1 MIFVDFFIKFGH
13 LLDNVLFYEF
23 FGFPFLVL
31 LLILN
36 SIFFSFYLHFPNI
49 KFIKFAIRNATK
61 ENDSSD
67 SNNNGIL
74 KSRQSLFT
82 SLSSVIGMGSIA
94 GVATAIYVGGPGSIF
109 WLVFIVLFS
118 MNTSFA
124 ETLLAVKY
132 RKINTEEK
140 SIDCAPV
147 SYIKGAMKDN
157 GMLKFGIF
165 LSAVYGIMYFIGLIG
180 SQMYQVEEVVNL
192 LTDFKFFKN
201 SSISITILFDIL
213 VLVVVY
219 GGITKIAKVFEK
231 LLPLV
236 CGIYLFSVIII
247 LIFNIKQ
254 IPLAFYTIIKEAFKI
269 KSATGGI
276 IGALCTGIKRGTYS
290 NEAGLGAATTPY
302 AAMESDNPIKQA
314 SIGSLDPFFVGIMC
328 FATGLIIISSG
339 VYSGN
344 SSSNGI
350 VLVSDAFG
358 TVFSWFPYI
367 LSILI
372 PLLSFSLCVSSTFNA
387 QNVYQ
392 YYFGKKTD
400 FIFIIIQFIM
410 ILTAAFVNLDEIVML
425 ADTLYLSIALPNI
438 ICLFISRKMIRDFYK
453 ENRVRIE
460 N

>member
-1 MIFVDFFIKFGH
+1 MNFVDFFIRFGR
-13 LLDNVLFYEF
+13 LLDNILFHEF

-31 LLILN
+31 LLIAI

-49 KFIKFAIRNATK
+49 KFFKFAIKNSIKDNKTP
-61 ENDSSD
+61 SD
-67 SNNNGIL
+67 KNNGLL
-74 KSRQSLFT
+74 KSKQSLFT

-109 WLVFIVLFS
+109 WLIFMVLFS

-147 SYIKGAMKDN
+147 SYIKGTMKDN
-157 GMLKFGIF
+157 GFLKFGIF
-165 LSAVYGIMYFIGLIG
+165 LSAVYGVMYFIGLIG

-192 LTDFKFFKN
+192 LTDFKLFKN
-201 SSISITILFDIL
+201 SGITITILFDIF

-219 GGITKIAKVFEK
+219 GGITKIAKMFEK

-236 CGIYLFSVIII
+236 CGLYLFSVIII

-254 IPLAFYTIIKEAFKI
+254 IPLAFYTIIKEAFKL

-276 IGALCTGIKRGTYS
+276 VGALCTGIKRGAYS

-314 SIGSLDPFFVGIMC
+314 SIGSLNPFFVGIMC
-328 FATGLIIISSG
+328 LATGLIIISSG

-344 SSSNGI
+344 SNGI

-392 YYFGKKTD
+392 YYFGKKTN
-400 FIFIIIQFIM
+400 FIFIMVQFIM
-410 ILTAAFVNLDEIVML
+410 ILTAAFVDLDEIIML

-438 ICLFISRKMIRDFYK
+438 ICLFFSRNMIRDFYK
-453 ENRVRIE
+453 ENCAKIE